1 MSDNNLTLN
10 NLVEVLNINTINEI
24 ELKKK
29 EELFNNVKYIIN
41 ISFLFLSYI

>member
-1 MSDNNLTLN
+1 MNDNNLTLN

-24 ELKKK
+24 DLKKK

-41 ISFLFLSYI
+41 ISFYFKYI

>member
-1 MSDNNLTLN
+1 MNDNNLTLN

-29 EELFNNVKYIIN
+29 EELINNVKYIIN
-41 ISFLFLSYI
+41 ISFFFKYI